1 MQILAAAGLIITVLG
16 LGLTDSDCMRKCK
29 NNPASSKSMQ
39 APILAEKRLILT
51 VQQPERPP
59 EGHGASFAATP
70 EASSCLCSRKAACH
84 APRTPGVWRSAPRK
98 ISCTVCAHIYMCIYI
113 YTYIHTYIDVGIHTH
128 IHVYVSL
135 SIYLPIY
142 LSTYLP
148 IYLST
153 YLPIYLSTY
162 LLIYLSICCMYTS
175 MYLYIYLS
183 LSLSRSPPDQV
194 MMRAHYGARA
204 HCGMTIRVPS

>member
-1 MQILAAAGLIITVLG
+1 MQKQSRKLKINAG
-16 LGLTDSDCMRKCK
+16 SHSCR
-29 NNPASSKSMQ
+29 
-39 APILAEKRLILT
+39 KRLILT

-153 YLPIYLSTY
+153 YL
-162 LLIYLSICCMYTS
+162 LIYLSICCMYTS

-183 LSLSRSPPDQV
+183 LSLSLATRSGDDACALWSAGPLRHDNKSTKLNQ
-194 MMRAHYGARA
+194 
-204 HCGMTIRVPS
+204 

>member
-1 MQILAAAGLIITVLG
+1 MQKQSRKLKINAG
-16 LGLTDSDCMRKCK
+16 SHSCR
-29 NNPASSKSMQ
+29 
-39 APILAEKRLILT
+39 KRLILT

-113 YTYIHTYIDVGIHTH
+113 YIHTH
-128 IHVYVSL
+128 IYRCRYTYTHTCVCI
-135 SIYLPIY
+135 SIYLP
-142 LSTYLP
+142 TYLP

-153 YLPIYLSTY
+153 YLPIYLLY
-162 LLIYLSICCMYTS
+162 V
-175 MYLYIYLS
+175 YIYVSIHLS
-183 LSLSRSPPDQV
+183 LSLSLATRSGDDACALWSAGPLRHDNTSTKLNQ
-194 MMRAHYGARA
+194 
-204 HCGMTIRVPS
+204 

>member
-1 MQILAAAGLIITVLG
+1 MQKQSRKLKINAG
-16 LGLTDSDCMRKCK
+16 SHSCR
-29 NNPASSKSMQ
+29 
-39 APILAEKRLILT
+39 KRLILT

-113 YTYIHTYIDVGIHTH
+113 YIYIHTH
-128 IHVYVSL
+128 IYRCRYTYTHTCVCI
-135 SIYLPIY
+135 SIYLPTYLPIY
-142 LSTYLP
+142 LPTYLPIYLPTYLP

-153 YLPIYLSTY
+153 YLPIYLLY
-162 LLIYLSICCMYTS
+162 V
-175 MYLYIYLS
+175 YIYVSIHLS
-183 LSLSRSPPDQV
+183 LSLSL
-194 MMRAHYGARA
+194 AR
-204 HCGMTIRVPS
+204 HPIR